1 MNCNL
6 EECYDLEEDPGET
19 HNLASSEP
27 EAMLE
32 LKMKYNDFVLEIGR
46 DSVTMKDS
54 VSEVPDALREKLE
67 KLGYLNK

>member
-6 EECYDLEEDPGET
+6 EGFYDLEEDPGET
-19 HNLASSEP
+19 HDLASSDP

-32 LKMKYNDFVLEIGR
+32 LIVKYNDFVLEIGR

-54 VSEVPDALREKLE
+54 VSEAPDALREKLE

>member
-1 MNCNL
+1 M
-6 EECYDLEEDPGET
+6 EEDPGET

-32 LKMKYNDFVLEIGR
+32 LKMKYNDFVVEIVR